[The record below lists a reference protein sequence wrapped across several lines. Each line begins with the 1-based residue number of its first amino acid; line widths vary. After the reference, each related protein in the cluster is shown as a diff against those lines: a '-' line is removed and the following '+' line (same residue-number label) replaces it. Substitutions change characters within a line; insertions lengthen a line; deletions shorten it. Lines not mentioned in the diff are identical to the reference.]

1 MGTVSH
7 LFHSPSR
14 RARQPARIA
23 TPSAGTVSRLS
34 RFGLLAAALAAGC
47 GGKGGG
53 GDTTPGLVS
62 GTGNATSPRAEG
74 AEGGEGGIVS
84 PETMDEINRSLDRK
98 RRIVSRC
105 LAIAVDNKEVPRNAS
120 GKITLEI
127 IISPNGKAESV
138 TVVRATLDSKALN
151 DCVIHHV
158 RGIQFPELSKPYETS
173 YTYGFEAM

>member
-1 MGTVSH
+1 MMGTVSH
-7 LFHSPSR
+7 LFRSLSR
-14 RARQPARIA
+14 RAPQPARIA
-23 TPSAGTVSRLS
+23 IRSAGTVSRLS

-53 GDTTPGLVS
+53 DTTRGLVS
-62 GTGNATSPRAEG
+62 GTGNATSPLAD
-74 AEGGEGGIVS
+74 GGMVS
-84 PETMDEINRSLDRK
+84 PETMDAINRSLDRK
-98 RRIVSRC
+98 RQIVSRC
-105 LAIAVDNKEVPRNAS
+105 LAIAVDNKEVPRNSS

-127 IISPNGKAESV
+127 VISPSGKAESV
-138 TVVRATLDSKALN
+138 TVVRATIESKALN

>member
-7 LFHSPSR
+7 LSR
-14 RARQPARIA
+14 
-23 TPSAGTVSRLS
+23 SLSRLS
-34 RFGLLAAALAAGC
+34 RFGLLAAVVAAGC

-53 GDTTPGLVS
+53 ETTPGLVS

-74 AEGGEGGIVS
+74 GMIS

-98 RRIVSRC
+98 RQIVSRC
-105 LAIAVDNKEVPRNAS
+105 LAIAVDNKEAPRNSS

-127 IISPNGKAESV
+127 IIARNGKAESV
-138 TVVRATLDSKALN
+138 SVVRATIESKALN

-158 RGIQFPELSKPYETS
+158 RGIQFPELPKPYETS